1 MGGGEMSGNEP
12 AFPTPQ
18 RIYANGDT
26 EWGSNGMTL
35 RDWFAAKALQG
46 ILSNPVDTYKDVT
59 RTAYL
64 FADEM
69 LKVREDV
76 K

>member
-1 MGGGEMSGNEP
+1 MSGNEP

-46 ILSNPVDTYKDVT
+46 ILSNPADGDSWRKYKEAVPI
-59 RTAYL
+59 AYL